1 MLFEN
6 VGECWST
13 LCCVTNLRTELWLDL
28 EDCSS
33 PTTARRNTLIE
44 EVCDDFSRSKHIYSH
59 CLSSAIEARA
69 CLETNDVK
77 LLQGRWQMSSTR
89 ASFHR
94 WTREF
99 HKDKHSV
106 LFPQIWRTLLLAEL
120 KFSSRDACY
129 RSGIRRRKLFSNTLS
144 SCHLSL
150 LKGPV
155 STQKLVNGFPSPP
168 SPWSPGFQMSSSPD
182 SLHQWQATWLQS
194 Q

>member
-13 LCCVTNLRTELWLDL
+13 LCRVTNLRTELWLDL

-99 HKDKHSV
+99 HNDKLSV
-106 LFPQIWRTLLLAEL
+106 LFPQIWRALLLAEL

-129 RSGIRRRKLFSNTLS
+129 RSSIRRRKLFSNILPLRIS
-144 SCHLSL
+144 AVAIYPC
-150 LKGPV
+150 
-155 STQKLVNGFPSPP
+155 
-168 SPWSPGFQMSSSPD
+168 
-182 SLHQWQATWLQS
+182 
-194 Q
+194 